1 MKNQILKLIGR
12 NENLFEEDLNCF
24 EDKISLEIQN
34 SRFLVIGGAGTIGQ
48 ATTKEILK
56 GIRQLCMS

>member
-24 EDKISLEIQN
+24 EDKISLKSKTQD
-34 SRFLVIGGAGTIGQ
+34 F
-48 ATTKEILK
+48 
-56 GIRQLCMS
+56 